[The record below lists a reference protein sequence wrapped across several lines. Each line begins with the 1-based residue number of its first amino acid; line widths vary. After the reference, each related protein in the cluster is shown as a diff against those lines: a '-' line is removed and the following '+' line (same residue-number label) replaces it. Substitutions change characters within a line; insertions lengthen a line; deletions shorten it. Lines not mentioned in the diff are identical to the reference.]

1 MALRVLVTDGM
12 DAGAMEQLRKDG
24 YEVIEQFYEPDQLG
38 AALRDFDVVIIR
50 SATKIKEPQIDAAA
64 GSRLKLIIRAGVGV
78 DNIAVKYAEEHGI
91 QVKNTP
97 RASSNAV
104 AELALALLFS
114 CARNISIAGHTMREN
129 KWEKKAYSKGFELSG
144 KTMGVIGYGRIGQ
157 LVGAKGQALG
167 MNVLSVVHRNKPE
180 GCECETMHFVTMDE
194 LLSQSDIVVLCAPSG
209 DKPLVDAESLA
220 KMKDGVVIL
229 NFARDTLVNDDDMA
243 AALEAGKVA
252 RYVSDFPNPKVVHMK
267 NVILTPHLGAS
278 TRESEDNCAVM
289 AVKEITDYLENGNI
303 KNSVNYPACDMGVCQ
318 AESRIAV
325 LHMNI
330 PNMIGQITAILAAQ
344 GVNISD
350 MTNKSRDKFAYTLLD
365 LEHKPEE
372 ATVEKLKAIEGVL
385 RVRIVK

>member
-1 MALRVLVTDGM
+1 
-12 DAGAMEQLRKDG
+12 MEQLRKDG

-194 LLSQSDIVVLCAPSG
+194 LLSQSDIVVLCAPIINVSRGANVNEAALLDALNSG
-209 DKPLVDAESLA
+209 KVKAAGLDVWLSEKDPNWALASHPAVSCTPHIGAGTKEAQKRIGAELVDIVE
-220 KMKDGVVIL
+220 
-229 NFARDTLVNDDDMA
+229 NF
-243 AALEAGKVA
+243 G
-252 RYVSDFPNPKVVHMK
+252 
-267 NVILTPHLGAS
+267 
-278 TRESEDNCAVM
+278 
-289 AVKEITDYLENGNI
+289 
-303 KNSVNYPACDMGVCQ
+303 
-318 AESRIAV
+318 
-325 LHMNI
+325 
-330 PNMIGQITAILAAQ
+330 
-344 GVNISD
+344 
-350 MTNKSRDKFAYTLLD
+350 
-365 LEHKPEE
+365 
-372 ATVEKLKAIEGVL
+372 
-385 RVRIVK
+385 